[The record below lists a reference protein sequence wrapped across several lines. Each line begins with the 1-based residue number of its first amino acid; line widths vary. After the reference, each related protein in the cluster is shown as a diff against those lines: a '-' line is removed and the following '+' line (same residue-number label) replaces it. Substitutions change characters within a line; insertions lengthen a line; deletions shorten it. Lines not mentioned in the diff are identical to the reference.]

1 MDDKLESMLRRWT
14 HQVILFGSKVY
25 KDFTRGESLSLTE
38 ITRLLLK
45 HANGCCQ
52 VKTDQ
57 LFLVDENK
65 KREFQQGTLR
75 LNIRQNFTSR
85 RTPSRGERLPGKA
98 RQWSPVETFRVKLDT
113 CLIIPELFLPQF
125 RRTWEMC
132 HQRGLLWS
140 KGGRKQEVKLP
151 LFNTFNPLV

>member
-1 MDDKLESMLRRWT
+1 M
-14 HQVILFGSKVY
+14 Y

-45 HANGCCQ
+45 HAKGSCR

-85 RTPSRGERLPGKA
+85 RIASRGERLPGEA
-98 RQWSPVETFRVKLDT
+98 RK
-113 CLIIPELFLPQF
+113 
-125 RRTWEMC
+125 
-132 HQRGLLWS
+132 
-140 KGGRKQEVKLP
+140 
-151 LFNTFNPLV
+151 